1 MAEPLRPGP
10 LTHVRVLDLSRLYPG
25 ALCTLLLA
33 DLGADVLKVEAPGAG
48 DGLRHVYG
56 PTAFPAAHV
65 ALNRGKR
72 SLRLDLKHPAAP
84 GVLRRLV
91 RHVDVVVE
99 SQRPGQL
106 EAAGMGYRQLREE
119 HPGLIWCSLSG
130 FGQDGPH
137 AQAPGHDITYLGYAG
152 VLGLLLEAGR
162 RPPVPQL
169 TVGVPTG
176 ALMGVVGIL
185 AALAARER
193 TGEGAHVDASL
204 VDSAMWLIS
213 EDVARA
219 AAEPGP
225 GWGDL
230 AARAVYQ
237 CADGAWVT
245 VAATEAR
252 QWTALCAA
260 LGLDDLAGHR
270 LGDDEAAAA
279 ARLAAAFATRPAAD
293 WVREP
298 GLAGGVGPVHT
309 PGQLLDDEHV
319 RVRQRLAALD
329 GTGTTVLADPVRI
342 DGVQTTAAT
351 SPPPDLGADT
361 DAALHGAGFT
371 ADEIAALHA
380 DGAV

>member
-1 MAEPLRPGP
+1 MPEPLRPGP
-10 LTHVRVLDLSRLYPG
+10 LAHLRVLDLSRLYPG

-33 DLGADVLKVEAPGAG
+33 DLGADVLKVEAPGFG
-48 DGLRHVYG
+48 DGLRSVYG
-56 PTAFPAAHV
+56 PSAFPAAHV

-72 SLRLDLKHPAAP
+72 SLSLDLKHPEAP
-84 GVLRRLV
+84 AVLRRLV

-99 SQRPGQL
+99 SQRPGSL
-106 EAAGMGYRQLREE
+106 EAAGIGFPQLREE
-119 HPGLIWCSLSG
+119 QPGLVWCSLSG
-130 FGQDGPH
+130 FGLDGPH

-162 RPPVPQL
+162 RPPIPQL

-176 ALMGVVGIL
+176 ALMGVIGIL

-204 VDSAMWLIS
+204 VDSSMWLIS
-213 EDVARA
+213 EDVVRA

-225 GWGDL
+225 GWGLL

-237 CADGAWVT
+237 GSDGAWVT

-252 QWTALCAA
+252 PWGRLCAA
-260 LGLDDLAGHR
+260 LGLDDLAERR
-270 LGDDEAAAA
+270 LGDDEPGVA

-293 WVREP
+293 WVRDP

-309 PGQLLDDEHV
+309 PADLLDDPHV
-319 RVRQRLAALD
+319 QARERIVTLDGSDTRVLAA
-329 GTGTTVLADPVRI
+329 PVRMA
-342 DGVQTTAAT
+342 GVQTTAAT
-351 SPPPDLGADT
+351 AAPPEHGADT
-361 DAALHGAGFT
+361 DAALANAGYS

-380 DGAV
+380 DGVV

>member
-1 MAEPLRPGP
+1 
-10 LTHVRVLDLSRLYPG
+10 
-25 ALCTLLLA
+25 
-33 DLGADVLKVEAPGAG
+33 
-48 DGLRHVYG
+48 VYG

-72 SLRLDLKHPAAP
+72 SLRLDLKHPGTPA
-84 GVLRRLV
+84 VLRRLV

-99 SQRPGQL
+99 SQRPGSL
-106 EAAGMGYRQLREE
+106 EAAGMGYPQLREE
-119 HPGLIWCSLSG
+119 HPGLVWCSLSG
-130 FGQDGPH
+130 FGLDGPH

-152 VLGLLLEAGR
+152 VLGLLLEEGR

-176 ALMGVVGIL
+176 ALMGVIGIL

-225 GWGDL
+225 GWGQL

-252 QWTALCAA
+252 QWSKLCAA
-260 LGLDDLAGHR
+260 LGLDDLVDRR
-270 LGDDEAAAA
+270 LGDDEAGAAD
-279 ARLAAAFATRPAAD
+279 RLAAAFATRPAAD
-293 WVREP
+293 WAREP
-298 GLAGGVGPVHT
+298 GLAGGVGPVHRPT
-309 PGQLLDDEHV
+309 DLLDDPHV
-319 RVRQRLAALD
+319 VARERLASLD
-329 GTGTTVLADPVRI
+329 GTGTRVLADPVRMA
-342 DGVQTTAAT
+342 GVQTTAAT

-361 DAALHGAGFT
+361 DAALAAAGFT
-371 ADEIAALHA
+371 VDEIESLRA
-380 DGAV
+380 DGVV